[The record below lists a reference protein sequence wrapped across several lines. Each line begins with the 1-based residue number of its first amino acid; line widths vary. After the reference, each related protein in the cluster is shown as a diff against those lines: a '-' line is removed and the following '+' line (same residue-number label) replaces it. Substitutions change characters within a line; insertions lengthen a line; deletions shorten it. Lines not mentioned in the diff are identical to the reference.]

1 MEAFAPASITL
12 NEDLSVWYRCH
23 ILKFSLL
30 EVHWENLLHM
40 LTEVGEGGVGGVGWG
55 LASFIETPNS
65 TSILVCKGM

>member
-40 LTEVGEGGVGGVGWG
+40 LTEAGESGKEGWVEWGGD
-55 LASFIETPNS
+55 
-65 TSILVCKGM
+65 

>member
-30 EVHWENLLHM
+30 EVHWENLLH
-40 LTEVGEGGVGGVGWG
+40 VDRSRGIGEGGVGGVGWG
-55 LASFIETPNS
+55 LASFIETPQ
-65 TSILVCKGM
+65 LH